1 MGALS
6 RDGADNFPLQ
16 FCRQQYLAIHIYDT
30 PIARGMSSIRIDLPS
45 DKAAIILKRIQN
57 RLSTYKGYKV
67 GADARVSAQALAD
80 DIGKRIDVSLTNFK
94 AAIDNLE
101 MYDKQEEMK
110 KAGEVY
116 KKIQNFKDNKVVLPS
131 EPYLV
136 VQEDLQK
143 FYLLDELGFTN
154 SIDLLDNINSFR
166 SASISGECDDSVLEK
181 INGNIDK
188 IGSFFGEKS
197 QSLMKKD

>member
-6 RDGADNFPLQ
+6 RDGAGNFPLQ
-16 FCRQQYLAIHIYDT
+16 FCRQQYLVTHIYDT

-57 RLSTYKGYKV
+57 RLSTYKGYKI
-67 GADARVSAQALAD
+67 GTDARASAQALAD

-166 SASISGECDDSVLEK
+166 SASISGECDDSALEK